1 MGMAT
6 PPRKPIPTA
15 TELLVLDRS
24 RRRCA
29 LCFQLNGDLTEKHGQ
44 IAHLDQNPA
53 NFAEDNLA
61 FLCLTHHSIYDSKTR
76 QHKNYTMAEAK
87 KARDDLHRSI
97 ELGRHLSATAI
108 APMYTENDRQI
119 MTGIERKLTGRPI
132 HFYRTN
138 DFSHSFRW
146 SDVEPVIAIAELS
159 EGAEHEF
166 LDHELELQR
175 KVLVETAVA
184 FAKAVSINTFP
195 SDHNMN
201 FNGISND
208 WTEDERD
215 RAIDEMNTAATTFCA
230 AYDAL
235 IRMARRK
242 LGLQASGNKRELWTT
257 NLQAE
262 EWPNHHTSLRISV
275 LTRSIHTYAAEA
287 QLRVDEI
294 SPLRCTRW
302 RPSQDLLPG

>member
-1 MGMAT
+1 L
-6 PPRKPIPTA
+6 I
-15 TELLVLDRS
+15 S
-24 RRRCA
+24 
-29 LCFQLNGDLTEKHGQ
+29 
-44 IAHLDQNPA
+44 
-53 NFAEDNLA
+53 
-61 FLCLTHHSIYDSKTR
+61 TR
-76 QHKNYTMAEAK
+76 QQVGGPSVSPT
-87 KARDDLHRSI
+87 SV
-97 ELGRHLSATAI
+97 
-108 APMYTENDRQI
+108 
-119 MTGIERKLTGRPI
+119 
-132 HFYRTN
+132 
-138 DFSHSFRW
+138 SF
-146 SDVEPVIAIAELS
+146 AIAELS

-242 LGLQASGNKRELWTT
+242 LGLQASGN
-257 NLQAE
+257 
-262 EWPNHHTSLRISV
+262 
-275 LTRSIHTYAAEA
+275 
-287 QLRVDEI
+287 
-294 SPLRCTRW
+294 
-302 RPSQDLLPG
+302 